1 MTHDF
6 KSAFTSDFSLDAEIG
21 YFLHLEEKNLSYF
34 SHLIQAWNISWKL
47 FKASI
52 GCFIHGIYPDVFTK
66 IASDTAT
73 EILGCVATLDTNED
87 SDESD

>member
-1 MTHDF
+1 MTHNF
-6 KSAFTSDFSLDAEIG
+6 RSAFTSDFSLDAEIG
-21 YFLHLEEKNLSYF
+21 YFLHLDEKNLSYF

-52 GCFIHGIYPDVFTK
+52 GCFIHGFYPDVFTK

-73 EILGCVATLDTNED
+73 EILDITSEPIEEED
-87 SDESD
+87 